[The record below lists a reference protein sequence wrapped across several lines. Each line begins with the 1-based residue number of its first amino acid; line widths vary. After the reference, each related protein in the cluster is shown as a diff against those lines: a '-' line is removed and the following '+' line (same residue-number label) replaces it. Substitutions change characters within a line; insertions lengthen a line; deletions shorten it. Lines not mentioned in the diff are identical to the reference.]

1 MKKLLLITLTALL
14 GTASANAEVSLA
26 CWDSSTGAIKA
37 GSSALVQY
45 ATDKG
50 IGITSDSDNKQIQFT
65 KVEDGV
71 YVLNF
76 TRDVVM
82 NNGDRFCIH
91 DTDTDG
97 DKWIHYHDSTFP
109 AYNGQ
114 WFSDGGDD
122 MEVKSTDGSGT
133 VTVRQMLLKVDK
145 SSGSIKYS
153 LEVRSQ
159 RAASMSSY
167 GLQVWDTATLK
178 WDTSGGLN
186 DVFAG
191 SNPFPLPEK
200 YKRYESNNR
209 KFLAFYGPLDAND
222 IAALEAKGAT
232 AGKWASDDYRE
243 GTKFER
249 EDATELYVIDF
260 TDGRPEGIHVT
271 VPLQTQVEDGGYDAS
286 SSGADGVPMF
296 YRNGIR
302 FGFFDF
308 DFNENVN
315 RETDHLRFVKWGH
328 VFRLNEISRPLNAF
342 PKFDSN
348 NNFTGFD
355 DDFGPGTWNGAEQ
368 GSNDFNNTA
377 ANAFNA
383 RSNKLGDTRLLAE
396 YPMYL
401 KRIWLEVAYC
411 KENPDYKRFYLSFE
425 GDYDMPASVQFEQKY
440 IYKAATNGS
449 CVTST
454 PNIFRG
460 ADAKMGEPAF
470 RRFYNLRINDESGNP
485 TDTYVKAR
493 LGCTREEYL
502 SHTGINHLLYDLDFR
517 DGYEVESSRSLL
529 NAAGN
534 HIPYAD
540 AEGAEA
546 ELGVSSTVKI
556 VAESG
561 YYYNVDGTDKTKLDY
576 SPAGLDTI
584 VDVKR
589 VGLLFDPEDAD
600 NTPAKIHLTGE
611 YNFPNQTKPTKVDRV
626 FDINFS
632 FPELSYTLSPSA
644 TPIVMS
650 TDKTCFWSRVGWNAA
665 NNRISNGGTL
675 PVYTYAVGH
684 YADNSSEVADN
695 ADYSYISA
703 GDTVLD
709 GSARDSWVDQDET
722 TCGLTHFR
730 NAGAVPD
737 FAYHNH
743 YNVEAVY
750 NFAYGSKG
758 LWRESRLI
766 DNGDGRYDA
775 EAFSKTDGTVGS
787 RAAADL
793 TTPVDVTTAKGFSFV
808 IRPLVAPGKATATFT
823 NDTQTTGIETVGAD
837 SNAPAEYFDLLGRRV
852 ATPQPGQLVIRRQG
866 NTATKVV
873 FE

>member
-1 MKKLLLITLTALL
+1 MGTTA
-14 GTASANAEVSLA
+14 GNAAVTLA
-26 CWDSSTGAIKA
+26 CWDSSTGASKQ
-37 GSSALVQY
+37 GSSALVAY
-45 ATDKG
+45 ATEKG
-50 IGITSDSDNKQIQFT
+50 ISTTGDNKQIQFT
-65 KVEDGV
+65 EIEDGN
-71 YVLNF
+71 YVLTF

-82 NNGDRFCIH
+82 SNGDRFCIH
-91 DTDTDG
+91 DTDTNGSDT
-97 DKWIHYHDSTFP
+97 WVHFHDSTFP
-109 AYNGQ
+109 AYNRQ
-114 WFSDGGDD
+114 WFTDGTED
-122 MEVKSTDGSGT
+122 MEVRSTDGSST
-133 VTVRQMLLKVDK
+133 VTVRQIRLKIDN
-145 SSGSIKYS
+145 SDSGNVKYS

-167 GLQVWDTATLK
+167 GLQVWDTASRA

-186 DVFAG
+186 DVFAD
-191 SNPFPLPEK
+191 SDPFPLPEK
-200 YKRYESNNR
+200 FKRYESDNR
-209 KFLAFYGPLDAND
+209 KFLAFYGPLDADD

-232 AGKWASDDYRE
+232 AKKWASADYRE
-243 GTKFER
+243 GTKFAR
-249 EDATELYVIDF
+249 EEATELYVIDF
-260 TDGRPEGIHVT
+260 TEAEGHPEGIHIT
-271 VPLQTQVEDGGYDAS
+271 VPLQAQPEDGGYDAS
-286 SSGADGVPMF
+286 STGVDGVPMF

-308 DFNENVN
+308 DFNENVD
-315 RETDHLRFVKWGH
+315 RPTDHLRFVKWGH

-342 PKFDSN
+342 PQFDSN
-348 NNFTGFD
+348 NNFTTFT
-355 DDFGPGTWNGAEQ
+355 DDFGPCVWNGVKMDSDDFQNKPA
-368 GSNDFNNTA
+368 NDYNT
-377 ANAFNA
+377 

-411 KENPDYKRFYLSFE
+411 KENPAYKRLYLSFE
-425 GDYDMPASVQFEQKY
+425 GDYDMPALVQFEQKY
-440 IYKAATNGS
+440 IYNAATNGS

-470 RRFYNLRINDESGNP
+470 RRFYNLRTKDESGND
-485 TDTYVKAR
+485 TDEFVKAR
-493 LGCTREEYL
+493 LGCSLKEYL
-502 SHTGINHLLYDLDFR
+502 SHTGIYHILYDLDFR
-517 DGYEVESSRSLL
+517 DPYEVVSSRSLL
-529 NAAGN
+529 NAAGK

-540 AEGAEA
+540 AEGGESAP
-546 ELGVSSTVKI
+546 GVSSTVEI
-556 VAESG
+556 VAKGG
-561 YYYNVDGTDKTKLDY
+561 YYYNVDGTEETKLDY
-576 SPAGLDTI
+576 SPAGLDTF
-584 VDVKR
+584 VDAKK
-589 VGLLFDPEDAD
+589 VGLLFDPEDVD
-600 NTPAKIHLTGE
+600 HTPAKIHLTGE

-626 FDINFS
+626 FDIEFS

-644 TPIVMS
+644 SAIEMS
-650 TDKTCFWSRVGWNAA
+650 TDKTCFWSRVSWNAA
-665 NNRISNGGTL
+665 NNKISNSGTL
-675 PVYTYAVGH
+675 PVYTYAVSH
-684 YADNSSEVADN
+684 YADNTSEAADD
-695 ADYSYISA
+695 AVYSYISE
-703 GDTVLD
+703 GNTTLD
-709 GSARDSWVDQDET
+709 GTNRDRWLDQDDS
-722 TCGLTHFR
+722 TCGLTHFH
-730 NAGAVPD
+730 NAGTTPD
-737 FAYHNH
+737 FDYYNH

-775 EAFSKTDGTVGS
+775 EAFSKTEGTVRS

-793 TTPVDVTTAKGFSFV
+793 TTPVDVTTAKGFKYV